1 MEIQLALS
9 PNLGLS
15 PPDFAAAWNETPDC
29 RAVAQARLDRH
40 QPAQY
45 DPQAAIVILEMLAG
59 MAFSVAASAL
69 YDLVKEVLKSR
80 SKPQI
85 VAVDPI
91 ELPDGSHLVIVK
103 PVAD

>member
-45 DPQAAIVILEMLAG
+45 GPQAAIVILEMLAG
-59 MAFSVAASAL
+59 MAFGVAGNAL

-80 SKPQI
+80 SDSQV
-85 VAVDPI
+85 VAVDQV
-91 ELPDGSHLVIVK
+91 ELPDGSRLVIVK
-103 PVAD
+103 PIAD